1 MLKINSPAIG
11 GTVYNCPAIGGTVY
25 NCPASGGTVYNW
37 TDLSPFEMNQ

>member
-1 MLKINSPAIG
+1 MLKINS
-11 GTVYNCPAIGGTVY
+11 PAIGGTVY